1 MKKRLL
7 SLAIIFITSLFIIS
21 PSFALTCDDFSNE
34 TTKCVPTSILGEEK
48 EDPETGEKIHCKCDD
63 GKGSSIKDVLQLV
76 VEIMTIGIGVLGVIG
91 ILIVGTQ
98 YLTAGDSEEKTRKAK
113 RRLFE
118 IVIGLIAYAIF
129 YAILNWLG
137 VANT

>member
-1 MKKRLL
+1 
-7 SLAIIFITSLFIIS
+7 
-21 PSFALTCDDFSNE
+21 
-34 TTKCVPTSILGEEK
+34 
-48 EDPETGEKIHCKCDD
+48 
-63 GKGSSIKDVLQLV
+63 
-76 VEIMTIGIGVLGVIG
+76 MTIGIGVLGVVG

-98 YLTAGDSEEKTRKAK
+98 YLTAGDSEEKARKAK

-137 VANT
+137 VANS